1 MLLQCISR
9 PASIADERSN
19 KTTTECVVKSILEDS
34 DIMIKPF
41 CIVKLAIALE

>member
-1 MLLQCISR
+1 MLLQYISR

-19 KTTTECVVKSILEDS
+19 KTTTECVVKSILEDR

-41 CIVKLAIALE
+41 CIVKLAIVLE